1 MKHHG
6 QLPHS
11 TPAPA
16 DRRHDEHR
24 VIADAWLRSAID
36 GIRQM
41 YLNEDARREVAKG
54 IFCKRS
60 IRHTLTVG
68 PKLCARSIKAAAV

>member
-1 MKHHG
+1 MKHHD
-6 QLPHS
+6 QLGNS

-41 YLNEDARREVAKG
+41 HLNENVRREVARG
-54 IFCKRS
+54 IF
-60 IRHTLTVG
+60 
-68 PKLCARSIKAAAV
+68 